1 MRKVQFTETVLRD
14 ANQSLIATR
23 LPYSKFEPILETMD
37 KAGFYSAEVWG
48 GATFDVCLR
57 YLRED
62 PWERLRKIRAKMPN
76 TKLQML
82 LRGQNILGYKH
93 YPDDVVRKFVEYSV
107 KNGIDIIRIFDA
119 LNDVRN
125 LEVAIDETNKQGA
138 HASGTICFTTSPVH
152 TLEKNVQMV
161 KDLKSMGVQSICIKD
176 MAGIMGPKDAYDLVS
191 AIKDAVPELPLV
203 IHTHCTTGLAF
214 MTDLKAVEAG
224 ADVIDTAISPFSGGT
239 SQPATETLAYAL
251 RQLGYQVDLDDKVLV
266 EMADFFKGVRA
277 DFLADGTLDPISM
290 STDTQCLNYQ
300 IPGGMLSNLISQ
312 LKMMNA
318 IDKLDEA
325 LAETPKVRADLGY
338 PPLVTPTSQMVGSQA
353 VQNVLAGE
361 RYKVVGKEIKAY
373 CRGEYGRTP
382 APIDPEIQ
390 KKILGDTPLVK
401 GRFADSLEPEF
412 EKTKKE
418 LGATAKSDEDVLSY
432 IAFPQV
438 AMAFFK
444 DREAGFPPKAE
455 EKKAEPKKEA
465 APAAA
470 PKMEDM
476 APIPAWQ
483 GHVYYTEVPAP
494 VVPGYTSRPIPQFAA
509 SYQPAYLQM
518 GKREDLTGTFTVTID
533 GKPFQVSVAKADGPA
548 APVAAAPAA
557 PVAAP
562 APAPAPAPV
571 AAPAPAPAAAPAP
584 APAPAAAPAPAPAAA
599 PVSVG
604 AGETPVNSPMPGSIF
619 KIECTVGQSVKAGD
633 VLIVLEA
640 MKMEIEVSAPVD
652 GTVKAIAVSTGAT
665 VNTDDLL
672 VTLG

>member
-1 MRKVQFTETVLRD
+1 MRKVNITETVLRD

-57 YLRED
+57 YLQED

-125 LEVAIDETNKQGA
+125 LEVAIDEAVKQGA
-138 HASGTICFTTSPVH
+138 HASGTISYTTSPVH
-152 TLEKNVQMV
+152 TQDTFVGMV
-161 KDLKSMGVQSICIKD
+161 KDLKNMGASSICIKD
-176 MAGIMGPKDAYDLVS
+176 MSGIMGPQEAYNLVS
-191 AIKDAVPELPLV
+191 AIKDAEPDMPVV

-214 MTDLKAVEAG
+214 MTYMKCVEAG
-224 ADVIDTAISPFSGGT
+224 ADVLDCAISPMSGGT
-239 SQPATETLAYAL
+239 SQPATETMAYAL
-251 RQLGYQVDLDDKVLV
+251 REMGFQVDLDDKVLIK
-266 EMADFFKGVRA
+266 MADFFKNVRA
-277 DFLADGTLDPISM
+277 DFLKDGTLDPISM
-290 STDTQCLNYQ
+290 ATDTQCLNYQ

-325 LAETPKVRADLGY
+325 LAETPKVRKDLGY

-390 KKILGDTPLVK
+390 KKILGDTPLVE
-401 GRFADSLEPEF
+401 GRYADTLEPVF
-412 EKTKKE
+412 EKTKAE
-418 LGATAKSDEDVLSY
+418 LGTTAKSDEDVLSY

-444 DREAGFPPKAE
+444 DREAGFP
-455 EKKAEPKKEA
+455 KKEEPKKAA

-470 PKMEDM
+470 K
-476 APIPAWQ
+476 APELPPLPAWQ
-483 GHVYYTEVPAP
+483 GHVYYTGVSAPAGH
-494 VVPGYTSRPIPQFAA
+494 GYTARPIEPFAA
-509 SYQPAYLQM
+509 SYQPPHLVIGAQ
-518 GKREDLTGTFTVTID
+518 GGDCTGTFTITID
-533 GKPFQVSVAKADGPA
+533 GKPFQVAVERADGAAPA
-548 APVAAAPAA
+548 APVAAAPVIAA

-562 APAPAPAPV
+562 V
-571 AAPAPAPAAAPAP
+571 AAPAAAPAP
-584 APAPAAAPAPAPAAA
+584 APAPAPAAA
-599 PVSVG
+599 VA
-604 AGETPVNSPMPGSIF
+604 AGETAVKSPMPGNIF
-619 KIECTVGQSVKAGD
+619 KVECSVGQSVKAGD
-633 VLIVLEA
+633 VLVVLEA

-652 GTVKAIAVSTGAT
+652 GTVKAVSAAVGTA

-672 VTLG
+672 VVLG